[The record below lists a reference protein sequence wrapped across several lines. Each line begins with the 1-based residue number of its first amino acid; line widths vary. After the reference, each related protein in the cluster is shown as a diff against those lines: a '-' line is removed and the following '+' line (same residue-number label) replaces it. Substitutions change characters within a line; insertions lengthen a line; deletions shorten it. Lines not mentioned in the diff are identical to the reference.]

1 MYYKLNLK
9 NTNNNVLCKLKK
21 IKFENKEKKRKKE
34 MSARVDTILSNYIDL
49 SITLI
54 VPLECTYGII
64 TNIINIIIFSKKSLI
79 DIIFKYYRINA
90 ISNICYLLIVFFLF
104 VARCGIYCQFS
115 KTNPAQLYL
124 YVFYTYII
132 RYICYFKYLFTNN
145 S

>member
-1 MYYKLNLK
+1 
-9 NTNNNVLCKLKK
+9 
-21 IKFENKEKKRKKE
+21 
-34 MSARVDTILSNYIDL
+34 MSAKVDTILSNYIDL

-64 TNIINIIIFSKKSLI
+64 TNIINIIIFSKKSLK

-115 KTNPAQLYL
+115 KTNPA
-124 YVFYTYII
+124 
-132 RYICYFKYLFTNN
+132 
-145 S
+145 